1 MPLPALWGKVRRM
14 REIPVHQVFPGQP
27 GTVCFLLERAA
38 MATTQVEE
46 PQHELLAAALS
57 FLEKSGIAGHSMLV
71 ALPGG
76 LKLGIELEL
85 IRPAEVSGDRERESD
100 PACER
105 RRLAVAV

>member
-1 MPLPALWGKVRRM
+1 
-14 REIPVHQVFPGQP
+14 
-27 GTVCFLLERAA
+27 

-85 IRPAEVSGDRERESD
+85 IRPAEASAERERESD
-100 PACER
+100 LACER
-105 RRLAVAV
+105 RRLAIAV